1 MIGLGSDKNNCFT
14 EPSSLFKQT
23 SLSRWYHV
31 AFAKENIPSNQILS
45 PSSQLRTEK
54 CVIRPLKIFFSCKM
68 NLLKPLCLPG
78 EAPMGRIRENS
89 AIYFYKRISCKFIRH
104 SRLKIL
110 LKIEIQTCDE
120 ENLIKSHSS
129 EKFCI
134 FHPDINSVIC
144 LNPTKF
150 SIQKKGNLGSSVY
163 LLWIQ
168 TFLYILY
175 RFR

>member
-1 MIGLGSDKNNCFT
+1 MISCSISKRKYSQQSNSFSFFTTKNRKMWCVIWPLKDSFFFLQD
-14 EPSSLFKQT
+14 ELAQT
-23 SLSRWYHV
+23 SLPAWRSSPGKNSREFCNIFLQEDLLQVYH
-31 AFAKENIPSNQILS
+31 AL
-45 PSSQLRTEK
+45 
-54 CVIRPLKIFFSCKM
+54 
-68 NLLKPLCLPG
+68 
-78 EAPMGRIRENS
+78 S
-89 AIYFYKRISCKFIRH
+89 AINTF
-104 SRLKIL
+104 
-110 LKIEIQTCDE
+110 EIQTCDE

-129 EKFCI
+129 ESFCI

>member
-31 AFAKENIPSNQILS
+31 AFAKEKIPNNQILHNKE
-45 PSSQLRTEK
+45 QK
-54 CVIRPLKIFFSCKM
+54 KWYFFCKM

-78 EAPMGRIRENS
+78 EAPLGRIRENS
-89 AIYFYKRISCKFIRH
+89 AIYFYKRISCKFIMH